1 MGLTQSYLS
10 KHQLEALEKI
20 KNGSIVRG
28 GVGTGKSRVALA
40 YFFDKVC
47 GGDHRRGPDFGGLPN
62 ARDLYIITTAKKRD
76 SLDWEEEAAPLGLS
90 TERSS
95 SQDQVQLTVDS
106 WNNIKNYEEI
116 KDAFFIFD
124 EQRLVGSGAWVK
136 AFLKIAKQNKWILL
150 SATPGDTWM
159 DYIPVFVANGFY
171 KNRTEFIRTHVVY
184 NSFTK
189 FPKVDRYVETGRLEK
204 YRRMILVD
212 MPYTRHTKRHILNIF
227 VDYDKEKYELAT
239 KKRWNPFTDE
249 PIKDVAEL
257 FRVMRQIVNSDV
269 SRLAA
274 VMELFEKHPRLI
286 IFYNFNYELDM
297 LRVLGNTLGVK
308 TAEWNGQKHE
318 EVPTTDKW
326 FYLVQYT
333 AGAEGWNCVST
344 DTIIFWSLN
353 YSYKINEQARGRI
366 DRLNT
371 PYTDLYYYIL
381 RSHASIDTAIMKS
394 IATKKN
400 FNENDYFK
408 EGW

>member
-1 MGLTQSYLS
+1 MTQSYLS